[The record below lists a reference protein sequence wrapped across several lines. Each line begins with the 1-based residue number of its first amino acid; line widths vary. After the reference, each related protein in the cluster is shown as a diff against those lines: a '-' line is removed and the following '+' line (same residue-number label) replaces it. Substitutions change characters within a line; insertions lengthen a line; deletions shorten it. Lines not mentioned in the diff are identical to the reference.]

1 MNARIVAASLL
12 SGGDGAEDV
21 SQDRLA
27 PDAGSHAGPGD
38 APGMRLCTGPPPAIR
53 EGWCQ

>member
-1 MNARIVAASLL
+1 MNVRIVAASLL

-27 PDAGSHAGPGD
+27 PDAGTCASLGD
-38 APGMRLCTGPPPAIR
+38 APGIGLCTGPPPAIR